1 MGESSFLRT
10 ESVGKAVVA
19 EILCEQVGDR
29 EAQIIQDEIRSA
41 AEQAG
46 WRVAIDL
53 SHVRFLPSSGL
64 GMLVALHNAGKTAK
78 GKVAVFGVADEI
90 LSMLKVTHL
99 DKLFVIKPDR
109 DAAVKAV
116 A

>member
-1 MGESSFLRT
+1 M
-10 ESVGKAVVA
+10 GKAVVA
-19 EILCEQVGDR
+19 EILCEQMGDR
-29 EAQIIQDEIRSA
+29 EAQILQDEIRSA
-41 AEQAG
+41 AEPAG

-64 GMLVALHNAGKTAK
+64 GMLVALHNSAKSAK
-78 GKVAVFGVADEI
+78 GKLAVFGVADE
-90 LSMLKVTHL
+90 LMSMLKVTHL

-109 DAAVKAV
+109 NSAVKVV